1 MGGQPGQSPCHCG
14 GRLKPRGRG
23 ERSVSASRCS
33 EKYLAFRSSVRCPW
47 EGNGLSWPLACDLL
61 PDGFLLLS
69 SLTLY
74 VELACNGLFGAGK
87 GSMIAPPDPDRR
99 FTLSK
104 AELVVFNRDVY
115 ELLVDLEILLD
126 MAQVCELVLFPSLTL
141 STFFHNFSLYPSPT
155 IP

>member
-1 MGGQPGQSPCHCG
+1 M
-14 GRLKPRGRG
+14 
-23 ERSVSASRCS
+23 VSS
-33 EKYLAFRSSVRCPW
+33 CPH
-47 EGNGLSWPLACDLL
+47 
-61 PDGFLLLS
+61 

-99 FTLSK
+99 VTLSK

-126 MAQVCELVLFPSLTL
+126 MAQVWELLFP
-141 STFFHNFSLYPSPT
+141 FSPFPQLHCIFSCCSSVT
-155 IP
+155 

>member
-1 MGGQPGQSPCHCG
+1 MDGQLSQIPPLLGDLVVVG
-14 GRLKPRGRG
+14 V
-23 ERSVSASRCS
+23 SVLVLVTCS
-33 EKYLAFRSSVRCPW
+33 LMVSSC
-47 EGNGLSWPLACDLL
+47 SH
-61 PDGFLLLS
+61 

-99 FTLSK
+99 VTLSK

-126 MAQVCELVLFPSLTL
+126 MAQVWELLFPSFPFS
-141 STFFHNFSLYPSPT
+141 STSLYFLLLLFYDLRSWRRKCLLLLLQHN
-155 IP
+155 

>member
-1 MGGQPGQSPCHCG
+1 MI
-14 GRLKPRGRG
+14 
-23 ERSVSASRCS
+23 
-33 EKYLAFRSSVRCPW
+33 SSC
-47 EGNGLSWPLACDLL
+47 LH
-61 PDGFLLLS
+61 

-99 FTLSK
+99 VTLSK

-126 MAQVCELVLFPSLTL
+126 MAQVWELLFP
-141 STFFHNFSLYPSPT
+141 FSPFPQLHCIFSCCSSVT
-155 IP
+155 

>member
-1 MGGQPGQSPCHCG
+1 MLWEVFSIQG
-14 GRLKPRGRG
+14 L
-23 ERSVSASRCS
+23 
-33 EKYLAFRSSVRCPW
+33 CPLFGSGW
-47 EGNGLSWPLACDLL
+47 LHHGEGNGLSRLIACGLL

-126 MAQVCELVLFPSLTL
+126 MAQVCELLLFPSLTL
-141 STFFHNFSLYPSPT
+141 STSCHNFVLSPSPT

>member
-1 MGGQPGQSPCHCG
+1 MGGQPGRSPCYCG
-14 GRLKPRGRG
+14 GCLKPRGWG

-33 EKYLAFRSSVRCPW
+33 EKYLEFGSSVHCPW
-47 EGNGLSWPLACDLL
+47 EGNGLSWLLACDLL

-126 MAQVCELVLFPSLTL
+126 MAQVCELILFPSLTL
-141 STFFHNFSLYPSPT
+141 STSFHNLTLSPSPT

>member
-1 MGGQPGQSPCHCG
+1 MLWEVS
-14 GRLKPRGRG
+14 
-23 ERSVSASRCS
+23 SVQGLCP
-33 EKYLAFRSSVRCPW
+33 LFRSGRWRCR
-47 EGNGLSWPLACDLL
+47 EGNGLSQPIACGLL
-61 PDGFLLLS
+61 PDGFLVLS
-69 SLTLY
+69 SVTLY

-126 MAQVCELVLFPSLTL
+126 MAQVCELILFPSLTL
-141 STFFHNFSLYPSPT
+141 FTSFHSFILSPSPP

>member
-1 MGGQPGQSPCHCG
+1 MGGQPSQSPPLLGDLGAVGSQEAKDTHILVCVLVPVACT
-14 GRLKPRGRG
+14 LM
-23 ERSVSASRCS
+23 VSS
-33 EKYLAFRSSVRCPW
+33 CPH
-47 EGNGLSWPLACDLL
+47 
-61 PDGFLLLS
+61 

-99 FTLSK
+99 VTLSK

-126 MAQVCELVLFPSLTL
+126 MAQVWELLFPSF
-141 STFFHNFSLYPSPT
+141 TFPPLHCTSSSCCSVT
-155 IP
+155 